1 MKALKLNISNS
12 SLNAEWLRAGRDV
25 LLQAQQALS
34 QVAERLDD
42 NFGAAVEKI
51 LLIKQAGRLV
61 VSGVGKAGFI
71 AQKISA
77 TFSSIGVP
85 SFFVHPT
92 EAMHGDLGR
101 VTGDDLLLVLSNSG
115 ETPELTDFLPHVRKL
130 GCSIVS
136 LTASTEC
143 TLAQLS
149 DVVVAFGKLKEAGP
163 LGLAPTTS
171 TSVLLALGDALAMA
185 VLRERPIAR
194 ERFAGAH
201 PGGALGR
208 SLLLV
213 SEVMRKG
220 EAHCIVSQEASC
232 AEVLNKITLT
242 KGRPGA
248 ASIVNSSGVLVGIF
262 TDGDLRRCL
271 DKNKDF
277 LRQPVS
283 AVMGANPKTI
293 QPDVLV
299 EEALRVLRQFKIDQ
313 VVVVDE
319 QGTPVGMVD
328 IQDLLF

>member
-1 MKALKLNISNS
+1 MKAVKFASTPADRS
-12 SLNAEWLRAGRDV
+12 SERLQSGREV
-25 LLQAQQALS
+25 LLQAQAALTE
-34 QVAERLDD
+34 VAARLDD
-42 NFGAAVEKI
+42 SFSVAVERI
-51 LLIKQAGRLV
+51 LQISAAGRLV
-61 VSGVGKAGFI
+61 VSGVGKAGFV

-101 VTGDDLLLVLSNSG
+101 ITAADLLLVLSNSG
-115 ETPELTDFLPHVRKL
+115 ETPELTDFLPHIRKL
-130 GCSIVS
+130 GCTVIS
-136 LTASTEC
+136 LTAATEC
-143 TLAQLS
+143 TLARLS
-149 DVVVAFGKLKEAGP
+149 DVVIAFGKLKEAGP

-171 TSVLLALGDALAMA
+171 TTILLALGDALAMT
-185 VLRERPIAR
+185 VLKERPIAR

-220 EAHCIVSQEASC
+220 EAHCVVAQDASC
-232 AEVLNKITLT
+232 AEVLHRITLT

-248 ASIVNSSGVLVGIF
+248 ASIVDAAGVLVGIF

-283 AVMGANPKTI
+283 AVMGANPKTV
-293 QPDVLV
+293 QPDVLA
-299 EEALRVLRQFKIDQ
+299 EEALRVLRQHRIDQ

-319 QGTPVGMVD
+319 KHAPVGMVD
-328 IQDLLF
+328 IQDLLL